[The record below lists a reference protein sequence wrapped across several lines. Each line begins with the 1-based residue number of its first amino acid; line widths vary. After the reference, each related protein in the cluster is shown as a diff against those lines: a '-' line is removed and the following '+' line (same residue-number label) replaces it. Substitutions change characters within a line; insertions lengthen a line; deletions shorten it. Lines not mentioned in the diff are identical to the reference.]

1 MGRKVNCSK
10 AWDLG
15 LQSIIQSK
23 FVKIY
28 EQLENHPVTLKLVF
42 IGIFPPHYST
52 LSQNDIVNTKT
63 QNTSQRLW
71 FFQWSCMDVR
81 AGL

>member
-15 LQSIIQSK
+15 LKSIIQSK

-42 IGIFPPHYST
+42 IGIFPSPPLFYT
-52 LSQNDIVNTKT
+52 FPK
-63 QNTSQRLW
+63 
-71 FFQWSCMDVR
+71 
-81 AGL
+81 